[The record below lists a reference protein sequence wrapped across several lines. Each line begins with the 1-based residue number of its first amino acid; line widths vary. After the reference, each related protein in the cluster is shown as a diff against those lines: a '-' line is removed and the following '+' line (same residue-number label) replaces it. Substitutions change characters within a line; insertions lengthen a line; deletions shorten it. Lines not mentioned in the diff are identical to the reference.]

1 MVLSLT
7 QNSLQAPINRPDYID
22 HFDLEPDTYLVWFYK
37 ALRAAGAAFVST
49 MWNIKDKGCEGL
61 QDSGA
66 GNMILSD
73 AGRAAS
79 ASL

>member
-1 MVLSLT
+1 
-7 QNSLQAPINRPDYID
+7 
-22 HFDLEPDTYLVWFYK
+22 
-37 ALRAAGAAFVST
+37 